1 MVQKLPFRFCRLRA
15 ITIPAGS
22 INNLK
27 NNQVMD
33 QEIILQKLNNIETM
47 LQEQNLL
54 KKDVLN
60 LNEACTYLDM
70 SASHLYKMTSQKLIP
85 HFCPQGKKL
94 YFRRLELDEWLLR
107 NRQTSTD
114 EIETMAANYL
124 LTHKRK

>member
-1 MVQKLPFRFCRLRA
+1 
-15 ITIPAGS
+15 
-22 INNLK
+22 
-27 NNQVMD
+27 MD
-33 QEIILQKLNNIETM
+33 EVIILQKLSNIETM

-60 LNEACTYLDM
+60 FNDACSYLDI
-70 SASHLYKMTSQKLIP
+70 SASHLYKLTSQKSIP

-94 YFRRLELDEWLLR
+94 YFNRTELDEWLQR

>member
-1 MVQKLPFRFCRLRA
+1 MLSFFPPYFLYFFTPNFK
-15 ITIPAGS
+15 T
-22 INNLK
+22 
-27 NNQVMD
+27 QVMD
-33 QEIILQKLNNIETM
+33 QEMIIQKLSNIETM

-60 LNEACTYLDM
+60 LNEACRYLDM

-94 YFRRLELDEWLLR
+94 YFNRLELDEWLQR

-114 EIETMAANYL
+114 EIETIAANYL
-124 LTHKRK
+124 LTNRRK

>member
-1 MVQKLPFRFCRLRA
+1 
-15 ITIPAGS
+15 
-22 INNLK
+22 
-27 NNQVMD
+27 MD

-47 LQEQNLL
+47 LQEQNIL

-60 LNEACTYLDM
+60 LNEACSYLDM

-114 EIETMAANYL
+114 EIDTMAANYL
-124 LTHKRK
+124 LARKRK